1 MKAMARGM
9 ACIGI
14 AASALL
20 SGSAEQGPQ
29 PLPDFT
35 GTSAAVF
42 VNPQPANAAVA
53 GVGTD
58 SFAWGQGG
66 GASTLTFIGTGFSRA
81 FGEIFSL
88 GTLIYS
94 NGASTSGVATS
105 VDFRVTI
112 TLTVPGAVSQPFT
125 QSFALINTPNIDNQ
139 PGPSADIV
147 FVPSDFPDAV
157 FELEGVSYTLNIL
170 GFGVVTG
177 QGHVQALR
185 KFHVRE
191 GETAT
196 AQLLGLISQTC
207 VLENVD
213 PVRERINEYP
223 NCNTGNIGLLAPNW
237 GRFGSSEVLEADSGD
252 RLHLRCEN
260 AGEVPAYKLYYTR
273 PGGAPLRVGMCP
285 FEAGCNEVEFF
296 HSGDKNKNG
305 KPDCF
310 VKTVWRSA
318 DYNLDDAPNP
328 WTGEKDADNLLDHAV
343 SIFTVSSN
351 FLDKKTYKWKYAV
364 GPPVPF
370 HATCKNAGAPIPI
383 GALVNSFSI
392 DPPLG
397 PETEAFFDEVMQR
410 MALLPASQVPMGGS
424 IAKACDLDGDGDCDA
439 FDALLFDDTVGTC
452 DGHRAYDPRADVDQ
466 SGCTDARDRRYLFE
480 NDEDGDGVPD
490 GADNCPAT
498 ANPGQADWNA
508 NGLGDACEVNVMVG
522 DLDNDRDV
530 DRDDLAILLAAR
542 NTMSL
547 GPADRRD
554 LDGDSKIT
562 ALDGR
567 KLTLLCTR
575 PACATK

>member
-1 MKAMARGM
+1 MRAMARGM

-20 SGSAEQGPQ
+20 SGRAEEVPQ
-29 PLPDFT
+29 QLPDFT

-42 VNPQPANAAVA
+42 VNPKPVNASVT

-58 SFAWGQGG
+58 TFTWGQGG
-66 GASTLTFIGTGFSRA
+66 GSSALNFQGTAFSRN
-81 FGEIFSL
+81 FGVVFSL
-88 GTLIYS
+88 GTLTYT
-94 NGASTSGVATS
+94 NGASTSGVASS
-105 VDFRVTI
+105 VDIHLTI
-112 TLTVPGAVSQPFT
+112 VLSSSGVSKSFT
-125 QSFALINTPNIDNQ
+125 QNFSLINTPNIDNN
-139 PGPSADIV
+139 PDASADFV
-147 FVPSDFPDAV
+147 FLPSNFADVV
-157 FELEGVSYTLNIL
+157 FELEGVSYTLNFI

-177 QGHVQALR
+177 QGRTESLS
-185 KFHVRE
+185 KFRVLE
-191 GETAT
+191 GGTAS
-196 AQLLGLISQTC
+196 AQLLGSITQAC
-207 VLENVD
+207 VLEQID
-213 PVRERINEYP
+213 PVREKVNDYP
-223 NCNTGNIGLLAPNW
+223 NCNEANLGLLAPNW
-237 GRFGSSEVLEADSGD
+237 GRFGSSQVLEADTGD
-252 RLHLRCEN
+252 TLHLRCEK

-273 PGGAPLRVGMCP
+273 PGGAPLRVGICP
-285 FEAGCNEVEFF
+285 FEAGCNTVEVY

-310 VKTVWRSA
+310 VKTMWNSA
-318 DYNLDDAPNP
+318 DYHLDDEPNP
-328 WTGEKDADNLLDHAV
+328 WTGEKKSDNLLDWAV
-343 SIFTVSSN
+343 SIFNVTSN
-351 FLDKKTYKWKYAV
+351 FLEKKSYKWEYAV

-370 HATCKNAGAPIPI
+370 EATCKNATAPIPT
-383 GALVNSFSI
+383 GALIKNFSV

-397 PETEAFFDEVMQR
+397 PETEAFFDEVLQR

-424 IAKACDLDGDGDCDA
+424 IAKACDLDRDGDCDA

-490 GADNCPAT
+490 GSDNCPAT

-542 NTMSL
+542 NTMAL

>member
-1 MKAMARGM
+1 MARGM

-20 SGSAEQGPQ
+20 SGSAEEGPQ
-29 PLPDFT
+29 QAPDFT
-35 GTSAAVF
+35 GTSVAWF
-42 VNPQPANAAVA
+42 VDPKPVTASVT

-58 SFAWGQGG
+58 TFTWGQGG
-66 GASTLTFIGTGFSRA
+66 GASTLNFQGTAFSRH
-81 FGEIFSL
+81 FGVVFSL
-88 GTLIYS
+88 GTLTYT
-94 NGASTSGVATS
+94 NGASTSGVASS
-105 VDFRVTI
+105 VDIQLTI
-112 TLTVPGAVSQPFT
+112 ILSSSGISKSFT
-125 QSFALINTPNIDNQ
+125 QNFSLINTPNIDNN
-139 PGPSADIV
+139 PGASADFV
-147 FVPSDFPDAV
+147 FLPSNFPDVV
-157 FELEGVSYTLNIL
+157 FELEGVSYTLNFI

-177 QGHVQALR
+177 QGHTESLS
-185 KFHVRE
+185 KFRVLE
-191 GETAT
+191 GGTAS
-196 AQLLGLISQTC
+196 AQLLGSITQAC
-207 VLENVD
+207 VTEQVD
-213 PVRERINEYP
+213 PVREAITKYR
-223 NCNTGNIGLLAPNW
+223 NCGEDSPGLLAPNW
-237 GRFGSSEVLEADSGD
+237 GRFGPNQTLEADSGD
-252 RLHLRCEN
+252 TLQLRCEPLL
-260 AGEVPAYKLYYTR
+260 GIGGAYQLFYTR
-273 PGGAPLRVGMCP
+273 LGGEPLRVGLCP
-285 FEAGCNEVEFF
+285 FQGGCNTAEFY

-310 VKTVWRSA
+310 MKTTWKSA
-318 DYNLDDAPNP
+318 DYDREDIFNS
-328 WTGEKDADNLLDHAV
+328 WTNECDPIENLLDWAV
-343 SIFTVSSN
+343 LIFNVNSN
-351 FLDKKTYKWKYAV
+351 FLDKKSYKWQYAV

-370 HATCKNAGAPIPI
+370 EATCGGTAPIPT
-383 GALVNSFSI
+383 GALVKSSSM

-397 PETEAFFDEVMQR
+397 PETEAFFDEVIQR
-410 MALLPASQVPMGGS
+410 MALLPASQVPMGAS

-480 NDEDGDGVPD
+480 NDEDKDGVPD
-490 GADNCPAT
+490 GSDNCPAT

-542 NTMSL
+542 NTMAL